1 MNSMSSKNIR
11 IYENEIINTASSVLN
26 LKENSPENKNESQEI
41 NENEFY
47 EKLKKIKYDKIF
59 EDKFIEDF
67 LIFETKL
74 NEKNLDIEKL
84 IKNKEDNKD
93 NKENKIEEKFNLIKI
108 YIDLKEF
115 FNKIRIYN
123 LLSENFEDFLTN
135 INNYKKKEKIFEIF
149 DKLCYIIEMNLFGK
163 RRKIFSYIF
172 FQNIDPKILKF
183 LNRFLMIRIFFVIKK
198 KDKKINRF
206 SIINDMNIISK
217 EILNNIIIKMINI
230 YRNHIKKEE
239 LSSMLKNQKNEEEVK
254 KIEKEFILN
263 ELKYFDVLLDY
274 IYFENIYCIRK
285 R

>member
-11 IYENEIINTASSVLN
+11 IYENENINTASSVLN
-26 LKENSPENKNESQEI
+26 LKENLTENKKESQEI

-47 EKLKKIKYDKIF
+47 EKLKKIKYDIIF

-163 RRKIFSYIF
+163 RRKIFFLYIF
-172 FQNIDPKILKF
+172 PKYRSK
-183 LNRFLMIRIFFVIKK
+183 NTQIFK
-198 KDKKINRF
+198 
-206 SIINDMNIISK
+206 
-217 EILNNIIIKMINI
+217 
-230 YRNHIKKEE
+230 
-239 LSSMLKNQKNEEEVK
+239 
-254 KIEKEFILN
+254 
-263 ELKYFDVLLDY
+263 
-274 IYFENIYCIRK
+274 
-285 R
+285 